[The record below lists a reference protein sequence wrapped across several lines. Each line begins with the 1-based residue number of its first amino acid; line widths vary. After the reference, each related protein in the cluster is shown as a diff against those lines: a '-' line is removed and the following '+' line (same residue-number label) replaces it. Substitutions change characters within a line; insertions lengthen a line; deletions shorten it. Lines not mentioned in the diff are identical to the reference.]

1 MDIKEL
7 VAETA
12 VDLIKNENI
21 QNKAV
26 GLFTM
31 LFPYT
36 GIEKRALDIYI
47 EEIEKS
53 NLPTESKMIAL
64 LNAKDTIKKLKNQK
78 AIADIAVSE
87 VKEGTNFDEHS
98 GVNQEWLE
106 RFMNSASFVSS
117 EKVQLMWGKVLAGE
131 FERPGST
138 PLNMIRIL
146 SEITPDY
153 AHAFQIICSMNR
165 LLITVDEQG
174 RAEIL
179 RNDVVV
185 PYQSSS
191 EELKE
196 IGLSLPVLGELETLG
211 LVKLNFIAGYVA
223 QGLPDNTILTYCG
236 GILKE
241 IATRELKEVP
251 IGSVV
256 LTEAGE
262 CLRKITETISVQGF
276 SEMETAYM
284 TMNGVKY
291 KDETPFYIVEDGNG
305 RLVLR
310 KS

>member
-1 MDIKEL
+1 
-7 VAETA
+7 
-12 VDLIKNENI
+12 
-21 QNKAV
+21 
-26 GLFTM
+26 
-31 LFPYT
+31 
-36 GIEKRALDIYI
+36 
-47 EEIEKS
+47 
-53 NLPTESKMIAL
+53 
-64 LNAKDTIKKLKNQK
+64 
-78 AIADIAVSE
+78 
-87 VKEGTNFDEHS
+87 
-98 GVNQEWLE
+98 
-106 RFMNSASFVSS
+106 
-117 EKVQLMWGKVLAGE
+117 
-131 FERPGST
+131 
-138 PLNMIRIL
+138 
-146 SEITPDY
+146 
-153 AHAFQIICSMNR
+153 MNR

-262 CLRKITETISVQGF
+262 CLRKITETISVQSF

-284 TMNGVKY
+284 TMNGIKY
-291 KDETPFYIVEDGNG
+291 KDETPFYIVEDENG
-305 RLVLR
+305 GLVLG
-310 KS
+310 KN